1 VSFSQNG
8 MLRSAHGIFAVHGA
22 LYALVQALV
31 KSLHGTDPPH
41 AKHTGLLQGQGV
53 RDSKAQI
60 CIHDK
65 IYCKCTGVR
74 IMAAVYEACDSV
86 SLGEWRAGHGA
97 AQRRYRSGEIAA
109 DDFAG
114 GKCHGRVFICVGMH
128 QSWARIAIGSIQSVG
143 LRDTYWTLMRSSPGS
158 ALVMAMVDIAGLRRK
173 RVSSRL
179 ACWDGA
185 IFAGINQQCT
195 CWQCRTAALQAKIL
209 DHSNR
214 LRWRWAWLKMQSGLR
229 RPSR

>member
-1 VSFSQNG
+1 MAVDPSKYIPPWFSNVLHYRGGGVVKHLISAEFSESLVMLFGCKRDQERLGMIDACLLKNMHTHVRGSGVHQQLSSRYRSEVSFSQNG

-86 SLGEWRAGHGA
+86 SLGE
-97 AQRRYRSGEIAA
+97 
-109 DDFAG
+109 
-114 GKCHGRVFICVGMH
+114 
-128 QSWARIAIGSIQSVG
+128 
-143 LRDTYWTLMRSSPGS
+143 
-158 ALVMAMVDIAGLRRK
+158 
-173 RVSSRL
+173 
-179 ACWDGA
+179 
-185 IFAGINQQCT
+185 
-195 CWQCRTAALQAKIL
+195 
-209 DHSNR
+209 
-214 LRWRWAWLKMQSGLR
+214 
-229 RPSR
+229 